1 MFMLKLKIMKNIF
14 LSFLILTLMLSCSSN
29 DSKEAATDVAKET
42 TSVQG
47 DYGDAWKINLEKSV
61 ILWWGSKP
69 TGVHNGTIGFKD
81 GYINIE
87 GGSIANAKVSIDMST
102 IKVVDMNAEKNA
114 KLENH
119 LKTGDFFQ
127 IDLFP
132 LASFELTTIDG
143 ADSALKVSG
152 NLIIKDSTKNISF
165 SAVSMTT
172 DSSIHLV
179 SDSFTID
186 RTKWGITYKSNSI
199 FDNLG
204 EKFIDDQVGIKLEI
218 YGSK

>member
-1 MFMLKLKIMKNIF
+1 MLKLKIMKNIF
-14 LSFLILTLMLSCSSN
+14 LSILISTLMLSCSSN
-29 DSKEAATDVAKET
+29 DANEAATDVAKET

-47 DYGDAWKINLEKSV
+47 DYGDAFKINLEKSV

-81 GYINIE
+81 GYMNIE
-87 GGSIANAKVSIDMST
+87 GGNIASAKMSIDMST
-102 IKVVDMNAEKNA
+102 IKVLDMNTEKNA
-114 KLENH
+114 KLEDH

-127 IDLFP
+127 IDIFP
-132 LASFELTTIDG
+132 LASFELTAIEG
-143 ADSALKVSG
+143 ADSALNVSG

-165 SAVSMTT
+165 SAVAMTT
-172 DSSIHLV
+172 DSSFHLV

-186 RTKWGITYKSNSI
+186 RTKWGVTYKSNSI

-204 EKFIDDQVGIKLEI
+204 EKFIDDQVGIKLEV